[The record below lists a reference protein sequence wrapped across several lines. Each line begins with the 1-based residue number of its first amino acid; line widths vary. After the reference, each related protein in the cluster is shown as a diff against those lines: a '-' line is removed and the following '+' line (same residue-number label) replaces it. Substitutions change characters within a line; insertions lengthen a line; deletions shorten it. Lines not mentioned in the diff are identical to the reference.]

1 MEAWAVSFSLILAR
15 VGAFVAAQP
24 LFGGRQVPRLVKV
37 GLAFALATFWL
48 GELAPVAG
56 PDDLQFSSATP
67 WPVYALAVVRESLIG
82 AVLGYGLGILL
93 LPARI
98 AGEFIGQE
106 LGLSMASVSDPT
118 ADNPATLVGQLFEVL
133 GIAIFLDLNGHHI
146 WLAALDGTFERWPIG
161 GAMPSLP
168 VAPLVGGL
176 AQAHEWGLMLA
187 APLAMC
193 MFVSSVLLAL
203 MARAA
208 PQLNL
213 MSVGFSLRLGVGL
226 IAMILFLPELL
237 AGVSGVIGHFAEF
250 LARLV

>member
-1 MEAWAVSFSLILAR
+1 MDAWVVSFSLILAR

-37 GLAFALATFWL
+37 GLACALATFWIS
-48 GELAPVAG
+48 ELTPAAQS
-56 PDDLQFSSATP
+56 DDLQFSAATP
-67 WPVYALAVVRESLIG
+67 WLGYSLAVVRESLIG
-82 AVLGYGLGILL
+82 GVLGYGLGIIL

-98 AGEFIGQE
+98 AGEFAGQE
-106 LGLSMASVSDPT
+106 LGLALASVSDPT
-118 ADNPATLVGQLFEVL
+118 ADNPATLVGQLFEVF
-133 GIAIFLDLNGHHI
+133 GIAIFLGLNAHHI
-146 WLAALDGTFERWPIG
+146 CLAALDGTFARWPIG

-176 AQAHEWGLMLA
+176 AQAHEWGLLLA
-187 APLAMC
+187 APLAVC

-213 MSVGFSLRLGVGL
+213 MSVGFAMRLGVGF
-226 IAMILFLPELL
+226 IAIIAFLPDLL
-237 AGVSGVIGHFAEF
+237 AGMSGVFSHFAEF